1 VEPIFLTCM
10 VIAYF
15 FTKGKVDTAAY
26 ASGKESPGVAKARM
40 RHESGGGGRSAS
52 GRPKG
57 KGAFRLMLADRWANA
72 CESARQRGEHKAK
85 RRRAW
90 FAETAP
96 QRDAA
101 WREKQLRKLGRA
113 DDARRKWAERQGL
126 IDLSE
131 FRKRKDED
139 EAWKENERR
148 NAEAAAAAAT
158 TDPAAAP
165 TGTDP
170 ATPTGDPAASTDPA
184 KPDEAKPTEDAATD
198 GKDETKPDAE
208 QPDTAPADAEKA
220 EEPTAE
226 ETKADEKAED
236 DSTTPA
242 EPEPAAGTDPAA
254 AGTGEAAK
262 ADTPAGSA
270 TTPKNSDAA
279 GKAGDSV
286 YNAAADRLINAA
298 ERVEQYRADLA
309 AMADGLDGKKW
320 GVEVHGP
327 IRDMDGHLSTVASTY
342 RDLAGQMQ
350 QQGDSV
356 SDAHDAHPYVPAD
369 AEVVFA

>member
-1 VEPIFLTCM
+1 M

-26 ASGKESPGVAKARM
+26 ANGKESPGVAKARM
-40 RHESGGGGRSAS
+40 RHATGGGARSAS

-57 KGAFRLMLADRWANA
+57 KGAFRLMLADRWANG
-72 CESARQRGEHKAK
+72 CEAARQRGDHKAK

-90 FAETAP
+90 YAETAP

-101 WREKQLRKLGRA
+101 WREKQLRKLRNA
-113 DDARRKWAERQGL
+113 DDARLKWAERKGL

-131 FRKRKDED
+131 FRNRKAEE

-148 NAEAAAAAAT
+148 NAEAAAAAAAT

-165 TGTDP
+165 TGTEP
-170 ATPTGDPAASTDPA
+170 ATPTGDPAPATGTDPA

-198 GKDETKPDAE
+198 GKDETKPD
-208 QPDTAPADAEKA
+208 TAPADTEKA
-220 EEPTAE
+220 EEPQAD
-226 ETKADEKAED
+226 ETKVE
-236 DSTTPA
+236 DSTTPT
-242 EPEPAAGTDPAA
+242 EPQPAAGADPAA

-286 YNAAADRLINAA
+286 YDAAADRLINAA

-342 RDLAGQMQ
+342 RDLAAQMQ

>member
-1 VEPIFLTCM
+1 MEPIFLTCM

-26 ASGKESPGVAKARM
+26 TNGKESPGVAKARM
-40 RHESGGGGRSAS
+40 RHETGGGARSAS

-57 KGAFRLMLADRWANA
+57 KGALRLMLADRWANS

-90 FAETAP
+90 YAETAP

-101 WREKQLRKLGRA
+101 WREKQLRKLRKAEEGRN
-113 DDARRKWAERQGL
+113 RWAGSGL

-131 FRKRKDED
+131 FRDRKAEE
-139 EAWKENERR
+139 EAWAENERR
-148 NAEAAAAAAT
+148 NAAAAAAAAAT
-158 TDPAAAP
+158 DPAAS
-165 TGTDP
+165 
-170 ATPTGDPAASTDPA
+170 TGDPAPATGTDPA

-198 GKDETKPDAE
+198 GKDETKPDTEKPAADPAE
-208 QPDTAPADAEKA
+208 TEKA
-220 EEPTAE
+220 EEPQSD
-226 ETKADEKAED
+226 ETKAE
-236 DSTTPA
+236 DSTTPT
-242 EPEPAAGTDPAA
+242 EPQPAAGTDPVP

-270 TTPKNSDAA
+270 TTPKNSDAT

-286 YNAAADRLINAA
+286 YNAAADRLTNAA

-327 IRDMDGHLSTVASTY
+327 IRDMDGHLATVASTY